1 VSALASCL
9 AAIPGAVAGA
19 AAPPGD
25 RWLSALSALL
35 VNAEATTAPPV
46 APAPSPGIVGL
57 LSVALA
63 LGAATLVPSAILA
76 CTNFV
81 RFVVV
86 LGFVRTGLGT
96 PSAPPNQVILGL
108 ALFMT
113 LFASAPVA
121 SAIYDRAVAPY
132 LDGQLD
138 ERAALAE
145 ATPPLRAFLLA
156 HAAERDLELFYAVS
170 GAARPTA
177 PDEVPLRIAL
187 PAFVLSELTAAF
199 AIGLTILLPFLVID
213 LVAATILTA
222 LGMVMVPPQVVALPL
237 KLLVF
242 ALIDGW
248 HVIVEALLRGVM
260 R

>member
-1 VSALASCL
+1 MIATLLSGAPLPALAEL
-9 AAIPGAVAGA
+9 AQTGTAGTSTAQSVAPLAPLAPLGAV
-19 AAPPGD
+19 
-25 RWLSALSALL
+25 
-35 VNAEATTAPPV
+35 
-46 APAPSPGIVGL
+46 GI
-57 LSVALA
+57 ALA
-63 LGAATLVPSAILA
+63 LTAITLLPALVLS

-81 RFVVV
+81 RFAVV
-86 LGFVRTGLGT
+86 LGFVRTGMGT
-96 PSAPPNQVILGL
+96 PSSPPTQVIVGM

-113 LFASAPVA
+113 AFASAPVA
-121 SAIYDRAVAPY
+121 TRIYDAAAAPY
-132 LDGQLD
+132 FAGHLD
-138 ERAALAE
+138 ERAALEA

-156 HAAERDLELFYAVS
+156 NTSEKHLDLFYSVS
-170 GAARPTA
+170 EEPRPTTA
-177 PDEVPLRIAL
+177 DDVPLRIAI
-187 PAFVLSELTAAF
+187 PAFVLSELSAAF

-248 HVIVEALLRGVM
+248 HVIVEALLRGAM